1 MAMINIKIGDIQ
13 LQRKAKFSVSIDG
26 VEILC
31 ISAHHVA
38 EVVRQ
43 HYGGASILSPCDVYN
58 ACSSC
63 PRRGKSRLTQRRPAD
78 LNIIKLS
85 DHTSFGVDRAPHAN
99 QRSDDFEGIIG

>member
-1 MAMINIKIGDIQ
+1 MATLVNIKIGDIE
-13 LQRKAKFSVSIDG
+13 LQRKAKFRVHVG
-26 VEILC
+26 AKEVMC

-63 PRRGKSRLTQRRPAD
+63 PRRGKSRLTQRWPAD

-85 DHTSFGVDRAPHAN
+85 DHTSFGVDRAPHTD
-99 QRSDDFEGIIG
+99 QRSDGDPVE